1 MPTPLSMYVQV
12 QEDGT
17 VIVNGTI
24 IRPNGDVELG
34 PGKALT
40 VTDTDGS
47 GNVWKIFVT
56 GGEIDLQQQ

>member
-1 MPTPLSMYVQV
+1 MFVQV
-12 QEDGT
+12 QSDGSVT
-17 VIVNGTI
+17 VNGTT
-24 IRPNGDVELG
+24 IRPNGDVELP
-34 PGKALT
+34 PGKAIT